1 MPTDQQDEKATHDP
15 AKWLVA
21 TEIAKFEGDWTGE
34 QIDAG
39 EAPEPFEVL
48 RDEGNLLLIGGVST
62 LWETLIGN
70 GTGTGGSADVLQQR
84 ERGPRGR
91 DGLDGGGGHADARD
105 VHRRGVEG
113 DGRDLSDAH
122 GFDGDG
128 RVEDDH
134 VPLDV
139 RERGREPGVERV
151 GCRQRHPRAEPQ
163 GGGERHEG
171 QRPDVAVHR
180 DTIAIA

>member
-62 LWETLIGN
+62 LWELADRQRHHHRRAG
-70 GTGTGGSADVLQQR
+70 ADVLQQR
-84 ERGPRGR
+84 ERGARGR
-91 DGLDGGGGHADARD
+91 DGFDGGGGHADARD

-151 GCRQRHPRAEPQ
+151 GVGNGTRR
-163 GGGERHEG
+163 
-171 QRPDVAVHR
+171 
-180 DTIAIA
+180 